1 MISIFKFFALAIGL
15 VSINSC
21 SKDNSNANNNQDAD
35 IPNAIIGKIINTSAI
50 SAWNNLSQAEKNKVD
65 SWNTLFLHQS
75 VGGDLEDGSNTN
87 GFSFEYYAYGSTITN
102 QGLCGGLFQASN
114 GNPLDK
120 ISQFKTQA
128 ILNKNSLRVAVFKFG
143 YDDVIQSLLPQ
154 IKTAYKS
161 MVDDLKQNGIRVLHI
176 SPPLVFDA
184 AYNQPKMDLRVWMID
199 TFKSDVI
206 FDLADIESTDLS
218 NNKVQNNGVWHLYSG
233 YRSIPGCESYNQGT
247 DQPSQGHLC
256 NTAANRIS
264 KAFLYAIYVAG
275 K

>member
-1 MISIFKFFALAIGL
+1 MISFFKIFTLAIGL

-21 SKDNSNANNNQDAD
+21 NKDSSIANNNQNTN
-35 IPNAIIGKIINTSAI
+35 IPSATNGKIVNTSGI
-50 SAWNNLSQAEKNKVD
+50 TAWDNLSQTEKNKID

-75 VGGDLEDGSNTN
+75 VGGDLEDGSNSN
-87 GFSFEYYAYGSTITN
+87 GFSFEYYAYDSTIIN

-114 GNPLDK
+114 GNPLAK
-120 ISQFKTQA
+120 ISEFKTQA
-128 ILNKNSLRVAVFKFG
+128 ILNKSSLRVAVFKFG
-143 YDDVIQSLLPQ
+143 YDDVTQSLLPQ
-154 IKTAYKS
+154 IKTAYKN
-161 MVDDLKQNGIRVLHI
+161 MVDELKQNSIRVLHVT
-176 SPPLVFDA
+176 PPLVFDA

-199 TFKSDVI
+199 TFKADVI
-206 FDLADIESTDLS
+206 FDLSDIESTDLS
-218 NNKVQNNGVWHLYSG
+218 NIKVQNNGVWHLYSG